1 MSDMKNIFDQYIEGD
16 MKTYEN
22 IRKVFIGQGDNF
34 TTGCVLDYL
43 YLKEN
48 YKMIALYIYIYIYI
62 YIYKQQAFYLNP
74 KVIQQISFTANL
86 DQTGHRLIFFHL
98 WRNKNTVLTFSQ
110 GNV

>member
-34 TTGCVLDYL
+34 TTGCILDYL

-48 YKMIALYIYIYIYI
+48 YKMIALYM
-62 YIYKQQAFYLNP
+62 
-74 KVIQQISFTANL
+74 
-86 DQTGHRLIFFHL
+86 
-98 WRNKNTVLTFSQ
+98 
-110 GNV
+110 